1 MLSKIMESQAT
12 KDAVDLVP
20 CLEYCLSESGSPEK
34 VSLDTLP
41 FTIGRDHT
49 ADLRINSSQI
59 SREHVVISRDGDAY
73 RVRDLGSTNG
83 TSLNGQPIEESSL
96 RDGDVLS
103 IANVE
108 LYFFIG
114 PPAAARNTATQMMG
128 PNDTNQAGLAQNVIR
143 GVRRFQEMVLQCC
156 VDVLFEPIVE
166 LEHAQVFGYRVL
178 WQHDGHAP
186 GRREA
191 DRQLLASECR
201 LAGQLRWLH
210 RLLAAE
216 QAASLSSDVHLFVDL
231 DPSELADK
239 GLIESLSKLRMILA
253 GGPQLV
259 IELPYGSVDGSPL
272 QRRFRERLK
281 VLGAKMTHSEFTAD
295 EQPPADSAESSAPES
310 HPDFLKLERTL
321 VSDLCHDEQRQQQL
335 RTAVEA
341 ARAVHSEVIA
351 VGITTQ
357 DVATRC
363 RDLGCRFGQGDL
375 FGAAQSIDSIR
386 HA

>member
-1 MLSKIMESQAT
+1 MESQAT
-12 KDAVDLVP
+12 KDTADLVP
-20 CLEYCLSESGSPEK
+20 CLEYCLSETGSPEK

-41 FTIGRDHT
+41 FTIGRDHA

-59 SREHVVISRDGDAY
+59 SREHAAISRDGDAY

-83 TSLNGQPIEESSL
+83 TSLNGQPIEESLL

-114 PPAAARNTATQMMG
+114 PPAAARNSVTQTMG
-128 PNDTNQAGLAQNVIR
+128 PNDTNQANQAQDIIR
-143 GVRRFQEMVLQCC
+143 GVRRFQEMVAQCC
-156 VDVLFEPIVE
+156 IDTLFEPIVE
-166 LEHAQVFGYRVL
+166 LQHGQVFGYRVL

-191 DRQLLASECR
+191 DRELLATECR

-216 QAASLSSDVHLFVDL
+216 QAASLPSDVHLFVDL

-259 IELPYGSVDGSPL
+259 IQLPHGSVDETPP

-281 VLGAKMTHSEFTAD
+281 VLGAKTAHSEFTVD
-295 EQPPADSAESSAPES
+295 EQPPADSAQSSAPEL
-310 HPDFLKLERTL
+310 HPDFLQLKRTL

-335 RTAVEA
+335 RTAVET
-341 ARAVHSEVIA
+341 AREMHSEVIA

-363 RDLGCRFGQGDL
+363 RELGCRFGQGGL
-375 FGAAQSIDSIR
+375 FGAAQSIASIP